1 MERNFIVRKAYF
13 IVSQNLQLRVHVLQ
27 QNTPSKIA
35 VQIQSYTRQFLAQL
49 CPHKIDSYSPVLVDV
64 TLSLS

>member
-27 QNTPSKIA
+27 QNTPSKIS

-49 CPHKIDSYSPVLVDV
+49 CPHKIDS
-64 TLSLS
+64 